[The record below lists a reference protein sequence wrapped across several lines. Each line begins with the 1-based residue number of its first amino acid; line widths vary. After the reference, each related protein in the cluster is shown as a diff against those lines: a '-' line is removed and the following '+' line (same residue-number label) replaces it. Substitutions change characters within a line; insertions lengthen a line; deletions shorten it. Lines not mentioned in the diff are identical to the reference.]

1 MSNDRITKVHGR
13 LSKEVLC
20 GWRYSFVLGS
30 SVWCKPT
37 RSLCIFSSLSQL
49 LLSSPSSQTWMSPK
63 VLPFALS
70 FSHWRL
76 LHHLSSITGHEDHC
90 CSYCVLPCHTLQF
103 DITSSLSLDFSTR
116 IFHTYFKFYMI
127 EIEIIVYPL
136 TRPSVCFCS
145 NSVNRTSIRPAIPA
159 KSLCLCQILPS
170 LPSPASVEEKGL
182 TNPTKSSSR
191 LSCHYFLLYI
201 PTITSFESL

>member
-103 DITSSLSLDFSTR
+103 DITSSLSLDFSTQDISH
-116 IFHTYFKFYMI
+116 IFQVLHDWNRNHCLPTYKT
-127 EIEIIVYPL
+127 L
-136 TRPSVCFCS
+136 
-145 NSVNRTSIRPAIPA
+145 
-159 KSLCLCQILPS
+159 SLFLLQLS
-170 LPSPASVEEKGL
+170 EQNQYPASHPSQIPML
-182 TNPTKSSSR
+182 MSDSSFSP
-191 LSCHYFLLYI
+191 I
-201 PTITSFESL
+201 PCISGREGINESH